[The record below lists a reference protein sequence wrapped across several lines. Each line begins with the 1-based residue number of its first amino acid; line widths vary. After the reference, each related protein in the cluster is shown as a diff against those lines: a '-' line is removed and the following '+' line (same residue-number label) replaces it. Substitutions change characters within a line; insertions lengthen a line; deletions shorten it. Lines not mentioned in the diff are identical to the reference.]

1 MTTKRDKE
9 ILKGKIR
16 NIGDLPGKIIQ
27 DYTSGGSAFYIS
39 FTDGT
44 WVELDAVNDWEGCA
58 EIEINNQIKYVRD
71 YQALERLGIVTE
83 EMILEIQ
90 DQERKAHDRSIQR
103 KEKKEYERLRQKFE
117 RKL

>member
-27 DYTSGGSAFYIS
+27 DYTSSGHVFYIS

-44 WVELDAVNDWEGCA
+44 WVELDAVNDWEGCPK
-58 EIEINNQIKYVRD
+58 IEINEQIKYVRN
-71 YQALERLGIVTE
+71 YHALEQFGILTE

-90 DQERKAHDRSIQR
+90 DQERKAHDRRIQR
-103 KEKKEYERLRQKFE
+103 QEKKEYERLRKKFE
-117 RKL
+117 K